1 MKKIKGGW
9 NWQKKIISWI
19 ISNKKN
25 NNQKNKEQ
33 NWKKNKL
40 KSCFEKNTRA
50 IMETVRKKKKKVI
63 NAIIEVFRPH
73 VLFWDGEV
81 DERN

>member
-1 MKKIKGGW
+1 
-9 NWQKKIISWI
+9 
-19 ISNKKN
+19 
-25 NNQKNKEQ
+25 
-33 NWKKNKL
+33 L

-50 IMETVRKKKKKVI
+50 IMESVRKRKKKVI
-63 NAIIEVFRPH
+63 DAIIEVFRPH